1 MGESMSYEIYL
12 MMGSVDVVRGGMTKA
27 LLKRANILA
36 EQYDKVNILTF
47 NHNMNYDQIR
57 QKLYHL
63 NLLKPNV
70 ILHNMYESLS
80 DKKTCIWNPYEDE
93 KVIEN
98 KKHRGVREFDNGLYQ
113 NYKAYRS
120 DESLLFIDY
129 FNERAERVKREDYNW
144 HGQMVKT
151 AYMDLNT
158 NKERQA
164 IFYNEKG
171 RAYITKWL
179 NRETGNIDRIFLFEE
194 NKKENLFSNEDELKK
209 YWIEKMVENDQ
220 NPIIISDSRGT
231 DDLLQ
236 SITDENVGKV
246 VVIHSSH
253 LNAPYKYGSPLV
265 EKNGKTLE
273 ALNKFDAAVFLTQEQ
288 KQDIVKRFG
297 SRSIYHAI
305 SHSASKVELN
315 KQIKRDDWKAVVV
328 SRFTGLKNIDHII
341 RAFKG
346 VAQQF
351 PKAKLEIWG
360 FGPEEEKLQQ
370 LIIDQGLEGIV
381 IIKGFT
387 TNAIEVFQGAAF
399 SIMTSKSEGFGM
411 VISESMSVGTP
422 VVSYDIKYGPHD
434 MIRNYEN
441 GILVQKND
449 EYELEEAMIFMF
461 KNRKMRKQMSQ
472 EAFKIVEELSDQK
485 FLQQWTDLFKAVT
498 EQKMKR
504 VVMKTPKCRLTSLQ
518 WDHKETGTLK
528 IEGTIQVP
536 KEYKDDLQLSLY
548 IRQREKVIDGYSL
561 VEYSWKDKETVKF
574 TTEVVLSYF
583 LEGDWISKGIWDVYL
598 SFSVRNFH
606 TFIRIGNKKSKQVEQ
621 FQSYIRHKQATILP
635 YFTSPYGN
643 LSLDVGEQIHKLSD
657 VEASEVR
664 I

>member
-1 MGESMSYEIYL
+1 MSYEIYL

-47 NHNMNYDQIR
+47 NYNVNYDQIR
-57 QKLYHL
+57 QQLYHL

-70 ILHNMYESLS
+70 ILHNMYESFS
-80 DKKTCIWNPYEDE
+80 DKRTCMWNPYEDG
-93 KVIEN
+93 KIVEN

-120 DESLLFIDY
+120 DKSLLFIDY
-129 FNERAERVKREDYNW
+129 FNERAERVKREDYNK
-144 HGQMVKT
+144 HGKMVK
-151 AYMDLNT
+151 AVYIDLIT
-158 NKERQA
+158 NKEKQA
-164 IFYNEKG
+164 VFYDENG

-179 NRETGNIDRIFLFEE
+179 NRETGDVERIFLFGTG
-194 NKKENLFSNEDELKK
+194 KKEKLLANEDELKK
-209 YWIEKMVENDQ
+209 YWIEKMVENDE
-220 NPIIISDSRGT
+220 NPIIISDSRST

-253 LNAPYKYGSPLV
+253 LNRPYKYGSPLV
-265 EKNGKTLE
+265 AKNEKTLE
-273 ALNKFDAAVFLTQEQ
+273 VLNEFDAAVFLTQEQ
-288 KQDIVKRFG
+288 KQDITNRFG
-297 SRSIYHAI
+297 NRSTYYAI

-315 KQIKRDDWKAVVV
+315 KQIKKDDWKAVVV
-328 SRFTGLKNIDHII
+328 SRFTSLKNIDHTI

-346 VAQQF
+346 VVQQL

-370 LIIDQGLEGIV
+370 LILDQGLEESV
-381 IIKGFT
+381 TIKGFT
-387 TNAIEVFQGAAF
+387 TNAVDVFQNAAF
-399 SIMTSKSEGFGM
+399 SIVTSKSEGFGM

-422 VVSYDIKYGPHD
+422 VISYDIKYGPRD
-434 MIRNYEN
+434 MIRDYEN
-441 GILVQKND
+441 GILVQEND
-449 EYELEEAMIFMF
+449 EHALEEAMIFMF
-461 KNRKMRKQMSQ
+461 KNRKMRKQMSR
-472 EAFKIVEELSDQK
+472 EAVKIVEELSDQK

-498 EQKMKR
+498 EQKTKR
-504 VVMKTPKCRLTSLQ
+504 VVMKKPRCRLTSLQ
-518 WDHKETGTLK
+518 WSHKETGTLK

-536 KEYKDDLQLSLY
+536 KEYKDDLQLALY
-548 IRQREKVIDGYSL
+548 VRHREEVIDGYSP
-561 VEYSWKDKETVKF
+561 VTYSWKDKETVVF
-574 TTEVVLSYF
+574 TTEVVLGYF
-583 LEGDWISKGIWDVYL
+583 LEGDWISKGVWDVYM

-606 TFIRIGNKKSKQVEQ
+606 EFIRLGKRKSKEVAQ
-621 FQSYIRHKQATILP
+621 FQSYIHHKQETIFP

-643 LSLDVGEQIHKLSD
+643 LSIDVGEQMHTLSEI
-657 VEASEVR
+657 EANEVR